1 MGMAYREF
9 SDAQGVVWRV
19 WATFPTVGKI
29 YSSGFEQGWLT
40 FESNGERCRLAP
52 IPARWEEADEL
63 KLRLMLKAAVASKK
77 RGKTEDV
84 TRKESSI

>member
-1 MGMAYREF
+1 MAYREF
-9 SDAQGVVWRV
+9 SDAQGVIWKV

-52 IPARWEEADEL
+52 IPARWESADEI
-63 KLRLMLKAAVASKK
+63 KLRMMLKAAVAAKK
-77 RGKTEDV
+77 RADKAEDA
-84 TRKESSI
+84 RSKESSI